1 MATRQMRMDEAENS
15 EGLTGQDA
23 LSREI
28 NNELARKGFLVT
40 STDELI
46 C

>member
-1 MATRQMRMDEAENS
+1 MKGRTRM
-15 EGLTGQDA
+15 GLTGQDA

-28 NNELARKGFLVT
+28 NNELAHKGFLVT

>member
-1 MATRQMRMDEAENS
+1 M
-15 EGLTGQDA
+15 GLTGQDA
-23 LSREI
+23 LS
-28 NNELARKGFLVT
+28 NNELAHKGFLVM